1 VTNEEWM
8 SMRKITYILITA
20 IALISLP
27 LAILW
32 LVAVMVAGVT
42 ANIVETL
49 IYKPTW
55 NK

>member
-1 VTNEEWM
+1 VTNEEWKP
-8 SMRKITYILITA
+8 MRKITYILMTA
-20 IALISLP
+20 IALMSLP

-49 IYKPTW
+49 IY
-55 NK
+55 NKSWKK